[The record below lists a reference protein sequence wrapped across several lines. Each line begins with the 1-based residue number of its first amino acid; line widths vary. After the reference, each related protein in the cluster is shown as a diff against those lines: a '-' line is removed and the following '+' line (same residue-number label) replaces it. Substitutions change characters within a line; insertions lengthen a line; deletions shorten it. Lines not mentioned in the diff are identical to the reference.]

1 MSTIRDIEKAVRE
14 LTPEELTEFRR
25 WFAEFDAAAW
35 DAQLEADAR
44 AGRLDA
50 LADEALDDL
59 KHGRCSDL

>member
-35 DAQLEADAR
+35 DAQLETDAR
-44 AGRLDA
+44 AGRLNA